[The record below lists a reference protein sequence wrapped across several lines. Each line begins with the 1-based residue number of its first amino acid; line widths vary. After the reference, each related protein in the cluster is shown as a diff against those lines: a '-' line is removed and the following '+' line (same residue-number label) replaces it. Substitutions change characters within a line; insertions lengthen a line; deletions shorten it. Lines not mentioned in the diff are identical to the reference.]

1 MTDVNDIPGF
11 DADVNLA
18 VKTLRKGGI
27 ILYPTDTVWGLG
39 CDATCCEAVE
49 RIFALKARAE
59 GKSMLVLADC
69 EAMLERHVEEVPEIA
84 YSLLEA
90 AVNPLTIVYDKGRG
104 LAAPLL
110 GDDGSIGLRITQERF
125 SKELCRRLRHP
136 IVSTSA
142 NVSGEAAPRFFSEIS
157 SEIRAGVDYIPFYRR
172 DDHTPATPSDI
183 IRLHSDGEFKILR
196 HS

>member
-1 MTDVNDIPGF
+1 MTDVKDIPGF

-49 RIFALKARAE
+49 RIFALKARDE

-69 EAMLERHVEEVPEIA
+69 EAMLERHVEEVPERA

-90 AVNPLTIVYDKGRG
+90 AVNPLTLVYDKGRG
-104 LAAPLL
+104 LAAPLI
-110 GDDGSIGLRITQERF
+110 GDDGSIGIRITQERF